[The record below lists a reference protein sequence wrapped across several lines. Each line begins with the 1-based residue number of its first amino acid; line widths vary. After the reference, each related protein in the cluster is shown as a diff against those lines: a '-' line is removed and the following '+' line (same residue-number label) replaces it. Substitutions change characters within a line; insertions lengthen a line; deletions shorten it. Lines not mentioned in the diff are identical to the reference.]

1 MGSTRGLGAAVCAAL
16 AAGLWLGQ
24 PTAQATPSPT
34 PSPSPASSMSA
45 PATSTPATET
55 AHPEHTL
62 SPGELA
68 AQIAEAERL
77 RDNLLGTSSQI
88 GAATTRLERL
98 ARQANTLLQEYA
110 TARDAERRARAEADR
125 NVALFE
131 SLHAQASDDRRA
143 IGQWAFDAYSGGG
156 SLAEMTAMLDSL
168 NTPAAEA
175 IDPLA
180 ALAYISEQR
189 VHALERVQGLAAEQQ
204 EAAVKAIDARAA
216 ATAAAAQAAAAKR
229 QLDAIIVRQ
238 KQELEATRA
247 LYAAQV
253 AKVGPIS
260 GILLGSEDPR
270 AVETTREL
278 RKALKV
284 PELFADPSGK
294 ACSGD
299 EREYPNGAIPA
310 RALCPLSG
318 APGESLRP
326 GAAAAFNAM
335 SAAYERDTGSPI
347 CVTDSYR
354 SLAEQVAVKAEK
366 GTWAATPGTSEHG
379 RGLAVDLC
387 GGINSF
393 ATGAHLWMRQ
403 NAPLYGWFHP
413 SWAQAGGSLP
423 EPWHWEYAG

>member
-1 MGSTRGLGAAVCAAL
+1 MGSIRRLGAAVCAAL

-24 PTAQATPSPT
+24 PAALAAPSPN
-34 PSPSPASSMSA
+34 PSPGSSASSSA
-45 PATSTPATET
+45 PATKA
-55 AHPEHTL
+55 AHPAQTL
-62 SPGELA
+62 GPGELA

-77 RDNLLGTSSQI
+77 RDILLGTSAQI

-98 ARQANTLLQEYA
+98 SRQANTLLQEYA
-110 TARDAERRARAEADR
+110 TARDAERVARAEADR

-189 VHALERVQGLAAEQQ
+189 VHALERIQGLAAEQQ

-216 ATAAAAQAAAAKR
+216 ATAAAAKAASAKR

-247 LYAAQV
+247 LYAEQV

-260 GILLGSEDPR
+260 GVLLGSEDAR
-270 AVETTREL
+270 AVQTTREL
-278 RKALKV
+278 RRALKL

-299 EREYPNGAIPA
+299 EREYPNGAVPA
-310 RALCPLSG
+310 RALCPLNG

-354 SLAEQVAVKAEK
+354 SLPEQVAVKAEK
-366 GTWAATPGTSEHG
+366 GKWAAAPGTSEHG

-393 ATGAHLWMRQ
+393 GTGAHLWMRQ